1 MGPNAVRGD
10 RVQQQGVAVGFGLGD
25 ASGCDGTSGAALIVD
40 DDWLPNCVRELRAD
54 GPCDEIGGAAGRD
67 RHDEL
72 NGPVGIVLLGAATTM
87 VAATSNTLRTNRM
100 RPFSFAGHG
109 MLGVRKNPG
118 QRHNLR

>member
-1 MGPNAVRGD
+1 MPCVGD

-72 NGPVGIVLLGAATTM
+72 NGPVGIVLLG
-87 VAATSNTLRTNRM
+87 VRGIGRRNHDGR
-100 RPFSFAGHG
+100 GHE
-109 MLGVRKNPG
+109 
-118 QRHNLR
+118 